1 MSRSRLVALVVIC
14 FILSTGAG
22 WCGSSLPAF
31 DPVEAASPIDYSLSE
46 SWLAVPQQED
56 RFAVDVFWVYPTVF
70 SGDSGWLMNISDQ
83 EMRNR
88 AQATLARQASVFS
101 CQANL
106 YAPMYRQM
114 NMAGLSLTTNQRES
128 LMEYGRADLAN
139 ALDYYLKNQNK
150 GRPFILAGH
159 SQGAEL
165 LLEWALKHWGST
177 GVEDGLVAAYVI
189 GWSITKDDLT
199 RNEAV
204 RVCRR
209 SGETGCFVSY
219 NSVAPGHL
227 KDAPTI
233 RPGAVVVNPLSWT
246 TDEALVP
253 ATSNLGSAFFAADGT
268 TQTIP
273 GFASAQVE
281 GDGLVVV
288 ASDPALLQT
297 GSSTFPTGVY
307 HPFDYGLFFENLRSN
322 SAERIQSY
330 LIAH

>member
-1 MSRSRLVALVVIC
+1 MLRSRFVALVMAC
-14 FILSTGAG
+14 FILSTGSG

-31 DPVEAASPIDYSLSE
+31 DPANAAPPVDYSLSE
-46 SWLAVPQQED
+46 SWLAVPQQPGK
-56 RFAVDVFWVYPTVF
+56 FAVDVFWVYPTVF
-70 SGDSGWLMNISDQ
+70 SGDSGWLMAISDQ
-83 EMRNR
+83 DMRHR
-88 AQATLARQASVFS
+88 AQATLARQAAVFS

-114 NMAGLSLTTNQRES
+114 NMAGLSLAAGERDD
-128 LMEYGRADLAN
+128 LLEYGRADLAH

-165 LLEWALKHWGST
+165 LLEWELKHWGGT
-177 GVEDGLVAAYVI
+177 GVEDRLVAAYVI
-189 GWSITKDDLT
+189 GWSITKDDLK
-199 RNEAV
+199 RNDAI
-204 RVCRR
+204 RVCRQ
-209 SGETGCFVSY
+209 SGETGCFISD

-227 KDAPTI
+227 KDAPTV

-246 TDEALVP
+246 TDEVLVS
-253 ATSNLGSAFFAADGT
+253 AARNLGSAFFAEDGT

-273 GFASAQVE
+273 GFASAQIQ

-288 ASDPALLQT
+288 ASDSALLQT
-297 GSSTFPTGVY
+297 GSSTFPMGVY

-322 SAERIQSY
+322 CAERIQSY